1 MTPEEFT
8 DDCQALCKICQ
19 SFGARG
25 WCRATSGN
33 FSIRVNESCC
43 LITRSGRDK
52 SRLTPDDLMVCN
64 LDGNALDPDCRPSA
78 ETPLH
83 MRLYQ
88 LDDRIG
94 AVLHTH
100 SVSSTLLSRQSG
112 SHLNVSGF
120 EMQKAFSGVTSHEA
134 DVSIPVYDN
143 DQDMDSLADL
153 IEKAWDDKPPSV
165 PGFLIRGHGLYAW
178 GKNAEEAERH
188 VEGFEFLFEC
198 MWQEVLARTS

>member
-1 MTPEEFT
+1 M
-8 DDCQALCKICQ
+8 IC
-19 SFGARG
+19 
-25 WCRATSGN
+25 
-33 FSIRVNESCC
+33 
-43 LITRSGRDK
+43 D
-52 SRLTPDDLMVCN
+52 
-64 LDGNALDPDCRPSA
+64 LDGNAVNPECRPSA

-83 MRLYQ
+83 VKLYR

-112 SHLNVSGF
+112 SHLKVSGY
-120 EMQKAFSGVTSHEA
+120 EMQKAFSGVSSHETE
-134 DVSIPVYDN
+134 VTIPVYDN
-143 DQDMDSLADL
+143 DQDMEALADL
-153 IEKAWDDKPPSV
+153 IAKTWGDSPSPA

-198 MWQEVLARTS
+198 LWQETLVRTS